1 VLARRGLRLAIRD
14 PRRALRSGK
23 IRLTNLRTKGRVNPD
38 TTTFARDARPGPTA
52 RTFNSMRGIPGWFTY
67 DDAAHFT
74 IILGLQAAAGVTG
87 DILEIGPFHGR
98 STILLAHQLQPGE
111 TLTVCDPF
119 QIGEVYVA
127 YPPTPAGLRRNIA
140 KALPTFDQAQLEIIE
155 AYSTDLDLPATRTFR
170 FIHVDGSHERN
181 DVLHDLRTVRRHL
194 APGGIIVADDYEHPD
209 WPGVTE
215 AIEVF
220 RSEAPELVEVA
231 DLNRH
236 AESGRKLYLM
246 LPA

>member
-1 VLARRGLRLAIRD
+1 VLTRRHLGVAARD
-14 PRRALRSGK
+14 PGRAARAAK
-23 IRLTNLRTKGRVNPD
+23 IRLTNLLTKGRVNPD

-52 RTFNSMRGIPGWFTY
+52 RTFNAMRGMPGWFTY

-74 IILGLQAAAGVTG
+74 VILGLQKAIGVTG

-98 STILLAHQLQPGE
+98 STIVLAQHLQPGE

-127 YPPTPAGLRRNIA
+127 DPPTPAGLRSNIA
-140 KALPTFDQAQLEIIE
+140 KVVPTFDQAQLEIVE
-155 AYSTDLDLPATRTFR
+155 AYSTDLELPATRTFR

-181 DVLHDLRTVRRHL
+181 DVLHDLRTVRPHL

-215 AIEVF
+215 AIEAF
-220 RSEAPELVEVA
+220 RAEAPELVEVA